1 MFRSITDK
9 KQIESLALIAEIK
22 KQPNVEITSMQ
33 YKDGNLMYF
42 VESRAVNFVWLT
54 KKLPLDIAIKIESV
68 IS

>member
-9 KQIESLALIAEIK
+9 KQIESLALIAGIK
-22 KQPNVEITSMQ
+22 KQPNIEITSMQ
-33 YKDGNLMYF
+33 YKDGDLMYF
-42 VESRAVNFVWLT
+42 IESRAVNFVWLT